1 LRSRIAQELDFA
13 YEPVAVLFSNTKPR
27 GAAQFKERRWGCVME
42 MLAFAARG
50 YTAVFDRNTTGCV
63 GGRTGLCF
71 GDGYGKGGEIARFL
85 SSGGGKGG
93 GNGLRFIKSP
103 ALARKFVEGLPVADI
118 PETFVVFK
126 ALSKVDGRRE
136 RPRVVVF
143 LADPDQ
149 VAALTTLANYDRPG
163 GDAVVV
169 PFASG
174 CQSVCLLPFQ
184 ESKGKAPR
192 AVLGGMDLSA
202 RPHLDPGILTFA
214 VPAPLFRRMESN
226 VPGSFL
232 ERDLWKKLRGR
243 GDRVME

>member
-1 LRSRIAQELDFA
+1 MRSRIAQEIGFA
-13 YEPVAVLFSNTKPR
+13 HEPVAVLFTDVKPS

-71 GDGYGKGGEIARFL
+71 GDGYEKSRDIARFL
-85 SSGGGKGG
+85 STGGGKRGG
-93 GNGLRFIKSP
+93 GGLRFIKSP
-103 ALARKFVEGLPVADI
+103 ALAKEFVAGLPIEDI

-143 LADPDQ
+143 LANPDQ

-174 CQSVCLLPFQ
+174 CQSICLLPFH

-202 RPHLDPGILTFA
+202 RPHLDPGLFTFA
-214 VPAPLFRRMESN
+214 VPAPLFRRMEAN
-226 VPGSFL
+226 VSGSFL
-232 ERDLWKKLRGR
+232 EQDLWKRLRNR
-243 GDRVME
+243 GERRVR